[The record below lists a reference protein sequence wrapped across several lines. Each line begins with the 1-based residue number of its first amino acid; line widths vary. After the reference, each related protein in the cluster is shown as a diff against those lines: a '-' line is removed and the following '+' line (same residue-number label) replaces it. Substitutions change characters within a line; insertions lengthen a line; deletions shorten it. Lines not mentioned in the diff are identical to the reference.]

1 MVETIQIPETATFE
15 AVRQRL
21 AQVNG
26 DQAVLELPEGWLEL
40 DNAARMRLLQRQ
52 AQIQGMDVAII
63 SRHEPTRQAA
73 KAVGVPV
80 FRRAEDAAG
89 GGWSMD
95 PNLPPVN
102 VADPAASLPEAPP
115 WRREDIVTR
124 AARPTQHRAR
134 QRRIDAEERYRK
146 PTPAWVRLGGN
157 LAMGAIIAGAL
168 LIFALYVLP
177 AATITVVPGR
187 DAVTVN
193 LPLSANAD
201 LPESDLEANELAAR
215 LVETTLIETG
225 STQTTGSRQ
234 KATENAVGAVTFTNL
249 GTASVAIPR
258 STVVSTSSGSPVN
271 FRTTQDA
278 ELAGGVGSQVSVPI
292 EAEEPGIQ
300 GNVRANTI
308 NTVSGALRFRVRV
321 INPQGTAGG
330 GATLTGIVTAED
342 QTRLLEELK
351 TRIDTQAL
359 PALQAEVTEGEWLA
373 PDSVQTYV
381 IAQVFDQ
388 YEDSETDE
396 VGLTLR
402 VLVQGV
408 AVAEEEMQEATLN
421 ALENAIP
428 EDGRLIADTITFQR
442 NPGATATGRTV
453 DFGITA
459 GGEYVVPVD
468 PQEVRTSVT
477 GLTPAA
483 AQQMLAERW
492 RLRQTP
498 DIYQDPAWLGTLPRF
513 PSRIQVRLEYAD
525 AVANQ

>member
-1 MVETIQIPETATFE
+1 MKQCASALPRST
-15 AVRQRL
+15 L
-21 AQVNG
+21 

-89 GGWSMD
+89 GKWSMD

-102 VADPAASLPEAPP
+102 VADPAANLPEAPP

-193 LPLSANAD
+193 LPLIANAD
-201 LPESDLEANELAAR
+201 LAESDLEANELAAR

-278 ELAGGVGSQVSVPI
+278 ELAGGVGSASKRADRSRGTGHSRQRPRQHDQHRERPLALSRARHQSPGHSRRRRDPHGHRDRGRSDAAVGRI
-292 EAEEPGIQ
+292 E
-300 GNVRANTI
+300 
-308 NTVSGALRFRVRV
+308 GAH
-321 INPQGTAGG
+321 
-330 GATLTGIVTAED
+330 
-342 QTRLLEELK
+342 
-351 TRIDTQAL
+351 
-359 PALQAEVTEGEWLA
+359 
-373 PDSVQTYV
+373 
-381 IAQVFDQ
+381 
-388 YEDSETDE
+388 
-396 VGLTLR
+396 
-402 VLVQGV
+402 
-408 AVAEEEMQEATLN
+408 
-421 ALENAIP
+421 
-428 EDGRLIADTITFQR
+428 
-442 NPGATATGRTV
+442 
-453 DFGITA
+453 
-459 GGEYVVPVD
+459 
-468 PQEVRTSVT
+468 
-477 GLTPAA
+477 
-483 AQQMLAERW
+483 
-492 RLRQTP
+492 
-498 DIYQDPAWLGTLPRF
+498 
-513 PSRIQVRLEYAD
+513 
-525 AVANQ
+525 